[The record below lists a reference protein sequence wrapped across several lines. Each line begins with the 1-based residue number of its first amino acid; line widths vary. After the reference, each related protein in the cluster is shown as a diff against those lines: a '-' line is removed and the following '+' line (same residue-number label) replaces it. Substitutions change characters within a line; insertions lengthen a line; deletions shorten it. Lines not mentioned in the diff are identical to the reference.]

1 MTVPRYDTLRVVA
14 RAGSVSVWANSPRV
28 IRSMTGFGSAT
39 AEVAGG
45 RLSVEIRSV
54 NHRFSEVLIRTP
66 RDLSSLED
74 RARAVVQERI
84 RRGRVDVVIT
94 RDEGARRPRTV
105 RADSEL
111 AQAYAR
117 ALRDLANVVGAG
129 GQVTIDQIASM
140 PDVLRVEDE
149 RPDLESWWRTL
160 EGAVRAA
167 TEQLVAMRIA
177 EGERLAVD
185 LVARITELERTAE
198 AVAARSGDVVRAHHE
213 RLQARIAELLGEVP
227 VDPARIA
234 SEVALFADRSDISEE
249 LTRLRSHLVQ
259 FRQSVLDEDGAVGRK
274 LDFVLQEMG
283 RETNTIGSKANDLE
297 ITRAIIAM
305 KSALE
310 SLREQIQNVE

>member
-1 MTVPRYDTLRVVA
+1 
-14 RAGSVSVWANSPRV
+14 
-28 IRSMTGFGSAT
+28 MTGFGSAT
-39 AEVAGG
+39 ADVPGG
-45 RLSVEIRSV
+45 RLAVEIRSV

-66 RDLSSLED
+66 RDLSALED
-74 RARAVVQERI
+74 RARAIVQERI

-94 RDEGARRPRTV
+94 RDEGARRPRAV
-105 RADSEL
+105 RADAEL

-117 ALRDLANVVGAG
+117 ALRDLAGVVGVAA
-129 GQVTIDQIASM
+129 QMTIDQIAAM

-149 RPDLESWWRTL
+149 RPDVELLWRTL
-160 EGAVRAA
+160 EGAVRGAA
-167 TEQLVAMRIA
+167 DQLVSMRIA
-177 EGERLAVD
+177 EGERLASD
-185 LVARITELERTAE
+185 LVARISDLERMAE
-198 AVAARSGDVVRAHHE
+198 VVAARSGDVVRAHQE
-213 RLQARIAELLGEVP
+213 RLRTRIAELLGELP
-227 VDPARIA
+227 VDPTRIA

-259 FRQSVLDEDGAVGRK
+259 FRHTVMDENGAVGRK

>member
-1 MTVPRYDTLRVVA
+1 
-14 RAGSVSVWANSPRV
+14 
-28 IRSMTGFGSAT
+28 MTGFGSAT

-45 RLSVEIRSV
+45 RLAVEIRSV

-74 RARAVVQERI
+74 RARAIVQAGV

-94 RDEGARRPRTV
+94 RDEGARRARTV
-105 RADSEL
+105 RADSDL

-117 ALRDLANVVGAG
+117 ALRELAAVVDAG

-140 PDVLRVEDE
+140 PDVLRVEDD
-149 RPDLESWWRTL
+149 RPDIDSMWRAL
-160 EGAVRAA
+160 EGAVRGA
-167 TEQLVAMRIA
+167 TDQLIAMRIA
-177 EGERLAVD
+177 EGERLATD
-185 LVARITELERTAE
+185 LVLRLTELERMAE
-198 AVAARSGDVVRAHHE
+198 TIAARSHDVVRAHQE
-213 RLQARIAELLGEVP
+213 RLQMRIAELLGEVP
-227 VDPARIA
+227 VDPSRIA

-259 FRQSVLDEDGAVGRK
+259 FRQTVMDENGAVGRK